1 MTRPII
7 ALDFSSFEE
16 TLDFLDLF
24 DESLYVKIGMESYLL
39 NGPHV
44 IRTIQERGHQI
55 FLDLKLHDIPNTVE
69 RTMRGLAELG
79 VDMVNVHAQGGS
91 KMMQAAVEA
100 YKSVHPSGT
109 VLAVTQ
115 LTSLSEEQFI
125 QETKSQLSLEENIIH
140 YAQLAQQS
148 GIDGVVCSPLESEA
162 VHAACGKAFLTV
174 TPGIRLSDAQADDQ
188 SRVVTPNRARQLE
201 SDYIVV
207 GRPITLADDPVQAY
221 QQIKANWEGQ
231 DE

>member
-100 YKSVHPSGT
+100 YKSVHSEGT
-109 VLAVTQ
+109 ILAVTQ

-188 SRVVTPNRARQLE
+188 SRVVTPNRARQLG

-221 QQIKANWEGQ
+221 QKIKANWEGQ